1 MLSLTS
7 PIRTPFHRIPAGP
20 KLLALLLVAGVTMA
34 LADPVP
40 LAGMLLA
47 VAVLFCAGGTRFAQ
61 AGLRVMR
68 PILPLVVVLMAWH
81 LWLDAPESGL
91 VMILRML
98 VAMAAANLVTMTTRL
113 DQMIAVVQRVA
124 APLRHVGLSPAALAL
139 AIALMIRFIPVM
151 ADRVA
156 RIGDAWRARSRRRP
170 GWRIVMPT
178 ALAALDDAE
187 QVSEALRAR
196 GGLS

>member
-20 KLLALLLVAGVTMA
+20 KLLALLLVAGGTMA

-40 LAGMLLA
+40 LAALLLA
-47 VAVLFCAGGTRFAQ
+47 VAVLFAAGGAGFARH
-61 AGLRVMR
+61 GLRVMR
-68 PILPLVVVLMAWH
+68 PVLPLVAVLMAWH
-81 LWLDAPESGL
+81 LWLRAPEAGL

-98 VAMAAANLVTMTTRL
+98 VAMVAANLVTMTTRL

-124 APLRHVGLSPAALAL
+124 APLRHIGLRPEALAL

-151 ADRVA
+151 STRVA
-156 RIGDAWRARSRRRP
+156 QIGDAWRARSRRRP
-170 GWRIVMPT
+170 GWRIVMPA